1 MCGSKNNAAAKGKG
15 KATGTLAPDVTP
27 ARQSTGSQLPTPFTG
42 PSFPASPVPEP
53 ETPSVTRRSSRLS
66 GKARVT
72 YSLESEAGPSTQRG
86 NYLDNFV
93 PEEEESEDS
102 DGDDE
107 GAEAESDEDED
118 AKRTQSESH
127 EEEEE
132 DDDDDIFEGLDE
144 YISVDIDVE
153 VEEEEDEGGD
163 DDSDDDEPVVQKVL
177 RKRARL
183 ESEVSSRSNK
193 KARPAPGL
201 NAEDWVANYDQ
212 EHPVA
217 EDDAWLL
224 NFQKGISK
232 LIGRNCQWA
241 RTGISPEWFKLPRE
255 NREMTC
261 GFRSMLSRA
270 PAAGMAGILFS
281 GMPRQVQKVFGNPNV
296 RAEDLLELPIIP
308 PGLTYRGVYVDV
320 ATRIPEEHI
329 VKKSSAFG
337 CRAPVKAL
345 RNEAA
350 LRDILQ
356 AKAYLGSAV
365 GRNGICGRVRTHEME
380 SNKNQSK
387 PYGHYGYTSQPD
399 VLPNFRLVFVI
410 NQPDDEEGQDT
421 QRWISVFFEGL
432 LMTYLGMYIKENVPA
447 ELQDHLARI
456 VPRASFELNEQLRQG
471 FSFPSLGSV
480 SLNIAWPLA
489 QGASGGMVRA
499 KCCGNPGCRKPL
511 IHGQEKSE
519 PGQPAVRKLRTLQGD
534 ILGGRYCTACLDAHN
549 SNGAWR
555 TREGYANGCFP
566 QEIYVDGINDA
577 WFAAGNP
584 RKCYNDACGVE
595 IPKGKLLYGFNS
607 GIRCG
612 RCDRFRRAYGEEWG
626 MILDDGENDE
636 GKDVAPG
643 GRSTILRCASVGCM
657 SPTSMFYR
665 SFVNLIEDTDMGLW
679 RCIPCDWAW
688 PLYRLDVSE
697 VMQQG
702 DATKALPPGPIS
714 HHRHNCTHCVDCG
727 NYATPREW
735 TWVEGS
741 GYKCDL
747 CAGKRTISTI
757 HLGLIST
764 ASGTKECKN
773 PACNRTD
780 ANWDRWHYE
789 ESNSRDID
797 NVRCDRCHRWW
808 TRTGEEWK
816 EAERDFECANP
827 LCDKNRENSE
837 PSDLRKCSDG
847 LTRCARCQSWW
858 KRHSGTEWTPPLPRP
873 DNCENPACGVGG
885 YLTRNE
891 DGRWSVCLGPLRQN
905 GDNAPPLNATRPA
918 TTIISLSE
926 GVRMISFDALG
937 ARSISEFTT

>member
-15 KATGTLAPDVTP
+15 KATGTLASDVTP

-42 PSFPASPVPEP
+42 PSFPASPLPEP

-72 YSLESEAGPSTQRG
+72 YSLESEAGPSTEGG

-93 PEEEESEDS
+93 PEEEESVDS

-107 GAEAESDEDED
+107 GAETESDEDED

-127 EEEEE
+127 EEDDDEEEE
-132 DDDDDIFEGLDE
+132 DSFEGLDE

-201 NAEDWVANYDQ
+201 NAQDWVANYDQ

-232 LIGRNCQWA
+232 LIDGKCQWA
-241 RTGISPEWFKLPRE
+241 RTGISPEWFKRPRE
-255 NREMTC
+255 DREMTC

-270 PAAGMAGILFS
+270 PAAGMTGILLS

-308 PGLTYRGVYVDV
+308 PGLTHRGV
-320 ATRIPEEHI
+320 
-329 VKKSSAFG
+329 
-337 CRAPVKAL
+337 L
-345 RNEAA
+345 
-350 LRDILQ
+350 
-356 AKAYLGSAV
+356 LGSAV
-365 GRNGICGRVRTHEME
+365 GRNGICGRVRNHEME
-380 SNKNQSK
+380 SNKNQTK
-387 PYGHYGYTSQPD
+387 PYGHYGYTRQPD
-399 VLPNFRLVFVI
+399 VLPNFRLVFI
-410 NQPDDEEGQDT
+410 IDQPDDEEGQDT
-421 QRWISVFFEGL
+421 QRWIPVFFEGL

-456 VPRASFELNEQLRQG
+456 VPRPSFELNEQLRQG

-499 KCCGNPGCRKPL
+499 KRCGNPGCGKPL

-595 IPKGKLLYGFNS
+595 IPKGKLIYGFNS

-643 GRSTILRCASVGCM
+643 GRSTILRCPS
-657 SPTSMFYR
+657 
-665 SFVNLIEDTDMGLW
+665 
-679 RCIPCDWAW
+679 
-688 PLYRLDVSE
+688 
-697 VMQQG
+697 
-702 DATKALPPGPIS
+702 
-714 HHRHNCTHCVDCG
+714 
-727 NYATPREW
+727 
-735 TWVEGS
+735 
-741 GYKCDL
+741 
-747 CAGKRTISTI
+747 ST
-757 HLGLIST
+757 
-764 ASGTKECKN
+764 
-773 PACNRTD
+773 
-780 ANWDRWHYE
+780 
-789 ESNSRDID
+789 
-797 NVRCDRCHRWW
+797 
-808 TRTGEEWK
+808 
-816 EAERDFECANP
+816 
-827 LCDKNRENSE
+827 
-837 PSDLRKCSDG
+837 
-847 LTRCARCQSWW
+847 
-858 KRHSGTEWTPPLPRP
+858 
-873 DNCENPACGVGG
+873 
-885 YLTRNE
+885 
-891 DGRWSVCLGPLRQN
+891 
-905 GDNAPPLNATRPA
+905 
-918 TTIISLSE
+918 
-926 GVRMISFDALG
+926 
-937 ARSISEFTT
+937 